1 MIQPAGHRVLVKVEE
16 AEKVT
21 KGGILIPE
29 NVQDRNTEAASI
41 GVVVAVGPT
50 AWAAFDDG
58 TPWAAVGDKVAFAQY
73 GGKKITDP
81 ATEETFRVLNDEDII
96 AVFK

>member
-21 KGGILIPE
+21 KGGIFIPD
-29 NVQDRNTEAASI
+29 NVQDRNTEASTI
-41 GVVVAVGPT
+41 GEVVAIGPNAWVG
-50 AWAAFDDG
+50 FDDG
-58 TPWAAVGDKVAFAQY
+58 KPWAKVGDRVAFAQY

-81 ATEETFRVLNDEDII
+81 ETEETFRILNDEDIL
-96 AVFK
+96 AVLG